1 MDRRLQALLS
11 SDDRAVSARPS
22 LSLVSHPTQCLARSL
37 DGRHCSPLFEYFG
50 VCRPK
55 EALPVPPFGG
65 RLSPGNHMDPS
76 TLVGLFRTRGLGA
89 QWIVALET
97 LVLVQRRLLVVSI

>member
-1 MDRRLQALLS
+1 
-11 SDDRAVSARPS
+11 
-22 LSLVSHPTQCLARSL
+22 
-37 DGRHCSPLFEYFG
+37 
-50 VCRPK
+50 
-55 EALPVPPFGG
+55 
-65 RLSPGNHMDPS
+65 MDPS